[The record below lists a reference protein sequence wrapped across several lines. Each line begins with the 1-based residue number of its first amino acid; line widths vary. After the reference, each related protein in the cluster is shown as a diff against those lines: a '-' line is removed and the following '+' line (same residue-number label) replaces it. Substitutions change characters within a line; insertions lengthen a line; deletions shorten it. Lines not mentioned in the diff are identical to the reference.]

1 MIDDL
6 EPGPAPLEPRNPKSK
21 QPDAPLRVP
30 QVLRSYAEDAVFSI
44 RQPTEV
50 AALAVK
56 AQITAAV
63 YWLNRWE
70 TDPSTGK
77 GYDLRVRPYLT
88 EHYEIGGHEYDAKN
102 LFEVGVELA
111 TDHFRKGDTEY
122 YVLDGHY
129 IEAENLVQA
138 VIAKATDHYW
148 KVNFW
153 VHPPLKR
160 GMRQMPKEQADAARR
175 KSAEKRGIENF
186 KGSSSSGG
194 RHAKPKP
201 GRRVQ
206 KRADE

>member
-6 EPGPAPLEPRNPKSK
+6 EPGPPPLEPRNPKSK

-44 RQPTEV
+44 RQPDETN
-50 AALAVK
+50 ALRVK
-56 AQITAAV
+56 SEITAAV

-70 TDPSTGK
+70 IDPTTGK

-88 EHYEIGGHEYDAKN
+88 EHVEIGGNEYEVKN
-102 LFEVGVELA
+102 LEPAAL
-111 TDHFRKGDTEY
+111 
-122 YVLDGHY
+122 
-129 IEAENLVQA
+129 
-138 VIAKATDHYW
+138 AKATDHYW

-160 GMRQMPKEQADAARR
+160 GLRQMPKDQADAARR
-175 KSAEKRGIENF
+175 KSAERRGIENF
-186 KGSSSSGG
+186 KGSGGG